1 MKIRSIRVCL
11 KQGLQGIWRN
21 RLMVLASVCTVSAC
35 LFILGIVYCLVA
47 NVQQFADDLDD
58 SLGISAFLS
67 ENVSEESVPT
77 LVEQIRDM
85 EGVKEVTYVSA
96 DEAWQNFKESMGFDD
111 QLGEDTLAQLD
122 QDNPLANSASLEIYL
137 YEAADQNDF
146 VAQLQTMPQIR
157 SIRYAAETAD
167 VLANLS
173 SMITW
178 GGMALILLLVF
189 IAILLI
195 SNTIK
200 LSVFVRRTEIGI
212 MKYIGAKDSFVK
224 IPFIVEGMII
234 GVLGAV
240 LPAILIYFSY
250 GSIVNFVMQQFG
262 TFTQLIHFIS
272 ANTILIQLIPIFLAV
287 GIVVGV
293 LGSTLSLRKYLKV

>member
-58 SLGISAFLS
+58 SLGIIAFLS

-250 GSIVNFVMQQFG
+250 GSIVNLVMQQVG

>member
-1 MKIRSIRVCL
+1 
-11 KQGLQGIWRN
+11 
-21 RLMVLASVCTVSAC
+21 MVLASVCTVSAC

-47 NVQQFADDLDD
+47 NVQQFTEDLDD
-58 SLGISAFLS
+58 SLGIIAFLS
-67 ENVSEESVPT
+67 ENVKEESVPE
-77 LVEQIRDM
+77 LVAQISAI

-96 DEAWQNFKESMGFDD
+96 DEAWESFKESMGFSD
-111 QLGEDTLAQLD
+111 QLGEDTIAKLD
-122 QDNPLANSASLEIYL
+122 RDNPLSNSASLEIYL
-137 YEAADQNDF
+137 YEAADQDNF

-157 SIRYAAETAD
+157 SIRYAAEAAD

-189 IAILLI
+189 IAVLLI

-234 GVLGAV
+234 GVLGAI
-240 LPAILIYFSY
+240 LPAVLIYFSY
-250 GSIVNFVMQQFG
+250 GSIVDFVVQQFN
-262 TFTQLIHFIS
+262 TFTQLIHFIG
-272 ANTILIQLIPIFLAV
+272 ANTILLQLIPIFLAV

-293 LGSTLSLRKYLKV
+293 VGSTLSLRKYLKV

>member
-58 SLGISAFLS
+58 SLGIIAFLS

-272 ANTILIQLIPIFLAV
+272 ANTILIQLIPIFLVV

>member
-58 SLGISAFLS
+58 SLGIIAFLS

-77 LVEQIRDM
+77 LVEQIRGM

-250 GSIVNFVMQQFG
+250 GSIVNFAVQQFG

>member
-58 SLGISAFLS
+58 SLGIIAFLS

-250 GSIVNFVMQQFG
+250 GSIVNFAVQQFG

>member
-58 SLGISAFLS
+58 SLGIIAFLS
-67 ENVSEESVPT
+67 ENVSEESVPA
-77 LVEQIRDM
+77 LVEQIRGM
-85 EGVKEVTYVSA
+85 EGVKDVTYVSA
-96 DEAWQNFKESMGFDD
+96 DEAWKSFKESMGFDD
-111 QLGEDTLAQLD
+111 QLGEDTIAQLD

-224 IPFIVEGMII
+224 IPFVVEGMII

-250 GSIVNFVMQQFG
+250 GSIVNIVMQQFS

>member
-58 SLGISAFLS
+58 SLGIIAFLS

-122 QDNPLANSASLEIYL
+122 QDNPLANSASL
-137 YEAADQNDF
+137 A
-146 VAQLQTMPQIR
+146 MPQIR

>member
-58 SLGISAFLS
+58 SLGIIAFLS

-146 VAQLQTMPQIR
+146 VEQLQTMPQIR

>member
-58 SLGISAFLS
+58 SLGIIAFLS

-85 EGVKEVTYVSA
+85 EGVKEVIYVSA

>member
-58 SLGISAFLS
+58 SLGIIAFLS

>member
-58 SLGISAFLS
+58 SLGIIAFLS
-67 ENVSEESVPT
+67 ENVSEESVPA
-77 LVEQIRDM
+77 LVEQIRGM
-85 EGVKEVTYVSA
+85 EGVKDVTYVSA
-96 DEAWQNFKESMGFDD
+96 DEAWQSFKESMGFDD
-111 QLGEDTLAQLD
+111 QLGEDTIAQLD
-122 QDNPLANSASLEIYL
+122 QDNPLANLASLEIYL

-224 IPFIVEGMII
+224 IPFVVEGMII

-250 GSIVNFVMQQFG
+250 GSIVNIVMQQFS

>member
-1 MKIRSIRVCL
+1 MKIRSIHVCL

-58 SLGISAFLS
+58 SLGIIAFLS

>member
-58 SLGISAFLS
+58 SLGIIAFLS

-137 YEAADQNDF
+137 YEASDQNDF

-234 GVLGAV
+234 GILGAV

-250 GSIVNFVMQQFG
+250 GSIVNLVMQQFG

>member
-47 NVQQFADDLDD
+47 NVQQFTEDLDD
-58 SLGISAFLS
+58 SLGIIAFLS
-67 ENVSEESVPT
+67 ENVKEESVPE
-77 LVEQIRDM
+77 LVAQISAI

-96 DEAWQNFKESMGFDD
+96 DEAWESFKESMGFSD
-111 QLGEDTLAQLD
+111 QLGEDTIAKLD
-122 QDNPLANSASLEIYL
+122 RDNPLSNSASLEIYL
-137 YEAADQNDF
+137 YEAADQDNF

-157 SIRYAAETAD
+157 SIRYAAEAAD

-189 IAILLI
+189 IAVLLI

-234 GVLGAV
+234 GVLGAI
-240 LPAILIYFSY
+240 LPAVLIYFSY
-250 GSIVNFVMQQFG
+250 GSIVDFVVQQFN
-262 TFTQLIHFIS
+262 TFTQLIHFIG
-272 ANTILIQLIPIFLAV
+272 ANTILLQLIPIFLAV

-293 LGSTLSLRKYLKV
+293 VGSTLSLRKYLKV

>member
-58 SLGISAFLS
+58 SLGIIAFLS
-67 ENVSEESVPT
+67 ENVSEESVPA
-77 LVEQIRDM
+77 LVEQIRGM
-85 EGVKEVTYVSA
+85 EGVKDVTYVSA
-96 DEAWQNFKESMGFDD
+96 DEAWQSFKESMGFDD
-111 QLGEDTLAQLD
+111 QLGEDTIAQLD

-167 VLANLS
+167 VLATLS

-224 IPFIVEGMII
+224 IPFVVEGMII

-250 GSIVNFVMQQFG
+250 GSIVNIVMQQFS

>member
-11 KQGLQGIWRN
+11 KQGMQGIWRN

-47 NVQQFADDLDD
+47 NVRQFADDLDD
-58 SLGISAFLS
+58 SLGIIAFLS
-67 ENVSEESVPT
+67 QNVSEESVPA
-77 LVEQIRDM
+77 LVQQIEGMD
-85 EGVKEVTYVSA
+85 GVKEVKYVSA
-96 DEAWQNFKESMGFDD
+96 QEAWENFKSSMGFEE
-111 QLGEDTLAQLD
+111 QLGEDTISRLD
-122 QDNPLANSASLEIYL
+122 RDNPLNNSASLQIYL
-137 YEAADQNDF
+137 YEAADQNNF

-157 SIRYAAETAD
+157 RIRYAAETAEI
-167 VLANLS
+167 LSNLS

-178 GGMALILLLVF
+178 GGLALILLLIF
-189 IAILLI
+189 IAVLLI

-240 LPAILIYFSY
+240 LPAALIYFSY
-250 GSIVNFVMQQFG
+250 GYMIQIVMQQFN
-262 TFTQLIHFIS
+262 TFTQLINFIS
-272 ANTILIQLIPIFLAV
+272 VNTVILQLIPIFFAV

-293 LGSTLSLRKYLKV
+293 VGSMLSLRKYLKV

>member
-47 NVQQFADDLDD
+47 NVQQFTEDLDD
-58 SLGISAFLS
+58 SLGIIAFLS
-67 ENVSEESVPT
+67 ENVKEESVPE
-77 LVEQIRDM
+77 LVAQISAI
-85 EGVKEVTYVSA
+85 EGVKDVTYVSA
-96 DEAWQNFKESMGFDD
+96 DEAWESFKESMGFSD
-111 QLGEDTLAQLD
+111 QLGEDTIAKLD
-122 QDNPLANSASLEIYL
+122 RDNPLSNSASLEIYL
-137 YEAADQNDF
+137 YEAADQDNF

-157 SIRYAAETAD
+157 SIRYAAEAAD

-189 IAILLI
+189 IAVLLI

-234 GVLGAV
+234 GVLGAI
-240 LPAILIYFSY
+240 LPAVLIYFSY
-250 GSIVNFVMQQFG
+250 GSIVDFVVQQFN
-262 TFTQLIHFIS
+262 TFTQLIHFIG
-272 ANTILIQLIPIFLAV
+272 ANTILLQLIPIFLAV

-293 LGSTLSLRKYLKV
+293 VGSTLSLRKYLKV

>member
-58 SLGISAFLS
+58 SLGIIAFLS

-85 EGVKEVTYVSA
+85 EGVKEVTYLSA

-250 GSIVNFVMQQFG
+250 GSIVNLVMQQFG

-272 ANTILIQLIPIFLAV
+272 ANTILVHLIPIFLAV

>member
-1 MKIRSIRVCL
+1 M
-11 KQGLQGIWRN
+11 
-21 RLMVLASVCTVSAC
+21 
-35 LFILGIVYCLVA
+35 FILGIVYCLVA

-58 SLGISAFLS
+58 SLGIIAFLS
-67 ENVSEESVPT
+67 ENVSEESVPA
-77 LVEQIRDM
+77 LVEQIRGM
-85 EGVKEVTYVSA
+85 EGVKDVTYVSA
-96 DEAWQNFKESMGFDD
+96 DEAWQSFKESMGFDD
-111 QLGEDTLAQLD
+111 QLGEDTIAQLD

-224 IPFIVEGMII
+224 IPFVVEGMII

-250 GSIVNFVMQQFG
+250 GSIVNIVMQQFS

>member
-58 SLGISAFLS
+58 SLGIIAFLS

-85 EGVKEVTYVSA
+85 EGVKEVTYVST

>member
-58 SLGISAFLS
+58 SLGIIAFLS
-67 ENVSEESVPT
+67 ENVSEESVPA
-77 LVEQIRDM
+77 LVEQIRGM
-85 EGVKEVTYVSA
+85 EGVKDVTYVSA
-96 DEAWQNFKESMGFDD
+96 DEAWQSFKESMGFDD
-111 QLGEDTLAQLD
+111 QLGEDTIAQLD
-122 QDNPLANSASLEIYL
+122 QDNPLANSVSLEIYL

-224 IPFIVEGMII
+224 IPFVVEGMII

-250 GSIVNFVMQQFG
+250 GSIVNIVMQQFS

>member
-1 MKIRSIRVCL
+1 
-11 KQGLQGIWRN
+11 
-21 RLMVLASVCTVSAC
+21 MVLASVCTVSAC

-47 NVQQFADDLDD
+47 NVQQFTEDLDD
-58 SLGISAFLS
+58 SLGIIAFLS
-67 ENVSEESVPT
+67 ENVKEESVPE
-77 LVEQIRDM
+77 LVAQISAI

-96 DEAWQNFKESMGFDD
+96 DEAWESFKESMGFSD
-111 QLGEDTLAQLD
+111 QLGEDTIAKLD
-122 QDNPLANSASLEIYL
+122 RDNPLSNSASLEIYL
-137 YEAADQNDF
+137 YEAADQDNF

-157 SIRYAAETAD
+157 SIRYAAEAAD

-189 IAILLI
+189 IAVLLI

-234 GVLGAV
+234 GVLGAI
-240 LPAILIYFSY
+240 LPAVLIYFSY
-250 GSIVNFVMQQFG
+250 GSIVDFVVQQFN
-262 TFTQLIHFIS
+262 TFTQLIHFIG
-272 ANTILIQLIPIFLAV
+272 ANTIILQLIPIFLAV

-293 LGSTLSLRKYLKV
+293 VGSTLSLRKYLKV

>member
-58 SLGISAFLS
+58 SLGIIAFLS
-67 ENVSEESVPT
+67 ENVSEESVPA
-77 LVEQIRDM
+77 LVEQIRGM
-85 EGVKEVTYVSA
+85 EGVKDVTYVSA
-96 DEAWQNFKESMGFDD
+96 DEAWQSFKESMGFDD
-111 QLGEDTLAQLD
+111 QLGEDTIAQLD

-224 IPFIVEGMII
+224 IPFVVEGMII

-250 GSIVNFVMQQFG
+250 GSIVNIVMQQFS

>member
-58 SLGISAFLS
+58 SLGIIAFLS

-293 LGSTLSLRKYLKV
+293 FGSTLSLRKYLKV

>member
-58 SLGISAFLS
+58 SLGIIAFLS
-67 ENVSEESVPT
+67 ENVSEESVPA
-77 LVEQIRDM
+77 LVEQIRGM

-250 GSIVNFVMQQFG
+250 GSIVNFAVQQFG

>member
-1 MKIRSIRVCL
+1 
-11 KQGLQGIWRN
+11 
-21 RLMVLASVCTVSAC
+21 
-35 LFILGIVYCLVA
+35 
-47 NVQQFADDLDD
+47 
-58 SLGISAFLS
+58 
-67 ENVSEESVPT
+67 
-77 LVEQIRDM
+77 
-85 EGVKEVTYVSA
+85 
-96 DEAWQNFKESMGFDD
+96 MGFDD

>member
-58 SLGISAFLS
+58 SLGIIAFLS
-67 ENVSEESVPT
+67 ENVSEESVPA
-77 LVEQIRDM
+77 LVEQIRGM